1 MTPEAF
7 VLSLLSGFSG
17 VLVGAVITTW
27 NDELK
32 QKDLIEGSARVTFFE
47 IAHCSAYLAGAIKAA
62 RTIGPIPTSTWRA
75 TQATIAQALKPDEVA
90 VVASAYMQ
98 LDTLQAAWQLL
109 PPANPLDPPQVKQVK
124 AVVERVDAASEILQ
138 RLGWPKEKDQA
149 ALLKQLKE
157 HIN

>member
-1 MTPEAF
+1 M
-7 VLSLLSGFSG
+7 
-17 VLVGAVITTW
+17 
-27 NDELK
+27 
-32 QKDLIEGSARVTFFE
+32 
-47 IAHCSAYLAGAIKAA
+47 
-62 RTIGPIPTSTWRA
+62 
-75 TQATIAQALKPDEVA
+75 
-90 VVASAYMQ
+90 VASAYMQ